1 MSSSTTIVTAAIVT
15 CFVVFDRRSS
25 TVDSIR
31 FAIVFCLTV
40 ATAASSSLFA
50 VPWSTCF
57 TVDSRMW

>member
-15 CFVVFDRRSS
+15 CFVAFDRRCSA
-25 TVDSIR
+25 VDSIR

-40 ATAASSSLFA
+40 TTAASSSLFA